1 MGFRVPATAVIL
13 AAGLLVPGSAAAQPA
28 QAPDAAEAPA
38 LARIK
43 HRLETP
49 TPLLEATANTPLPT
63 FRVSVSQ
70 KAFDIWS
77 FWGEP
82 EAVWKEVRPRFGS
95 WHQEFTNMVT
105 PDDFQGLGPGMGNG
119 ERAQLAAT
127 SMAFALAM
135 QYLPGAIKN
144 AFHGRAQRKAKEEV
158 QRELEAFYALHPEA
172 RPAPAATSP
181 P

>member
-1 MGFRVPATAVIL
+1 MGFRVPVTAVML
-13 AAGLLVPGSAAAQPA
+13 AAGVLVAGSAAGQSPEPA
-28 QAPDAAEAPA
+28 ASPD
-38 LARIK
+38 LTRLK

-49 TPLLEATANTPLPT
+49 TPVLDWTVNTQLPT
-63 FRVSVSQ
+63 FRVSVSEQ
-70 KAFDIWS
+70 AFDIWS
-77 FWGEP
+77 FWGDP
-82 EAVWKEVRPRFGS
+82 EDVWREVRPRFGP
-95 WHQEFTNMVT
+95 WHQEFQKMVT

-127 SMAFALAM
+127 SFAFALAM
-135 QYLPGAIKN
+135 KYLTKKIG
-144 AFHGRAQRKAKEEV
+144 GRAERKAKEEV